1 MGPERTPL
9 VRICQA
15 QIRKLGQ
22 EPPLSDLPLGMTLA
36 HEVNFDGLIGPTH
49 NYAGLSP
56 GNIASA
62 SNAGGVSKP
71 KAAALQGLAKMNTL
85 RSLGLTQG
93 VLPPQQRPD
102 LGALRAIGFS
112 GDDEKVL
119 KDAHESDPTLLAAIW
134 SASSMWAAN
143 AATVSPSIDCAD
155 GRVHMTPANL
165 ISNYHRSLEHPTT
178 TRMLRMIFRDE
189 DRFCVHDPLPSQ
201 MRYADEG
208 AANHVRF
215 APTHGE
221 PGVEMF
227 VYGFDREDPAGGA
240 RKYPSRQTRAACEA
254 IVRMHQLD
262 PTRVVYTRQHPDAI
276 DAGVFHNDVIATG
289 NERVFLYHEQ
299 AFATSRSLVTDIAS
313 PMGEPLVLIEAHD
326 TEFTLEDA
334 VGSYLFNS
342 QIVTLPDGSMALI
355 APLETQENPRVHAFV
370 EQMIAS
376 KDNPINAV
384 HYLDVRESMRNGGGP
399 ACLRLRVVLNEE
411 ELQAVHPGVI
421 LTDAL
426 SAELESWVNRFYPDE
441 LSSGDLLD
449 PRLVLSLTDALDA
462 LTQILDLPGLY
473 PFQR

>member
-1 MGPERTPL
+1 
-9 VRICQA
+9 
-15 QIRKLGQ
+15 
-22 EPPLSDLPLGMTLA
+22 MTHA
-36 HEVNFDGLIGPTH
+36 REVNFDGLIGPTH

-62 SNAGGVSKP
+62 SNAGGISRP

-93 VLPPQQRPD
+93 ILPPQQRPD
-102 LGALRAIGFS
+102 LASLRAIGFS
-112 GDDEKVL
+112 GDDEKIL
-119 KDAHESDPTLLAAIW
+119 REAHESDPTLLAAIW

-178 TRMLRMIFRDE
+178 TRMLRMIFSDQ
-189 DRFCVHDPLPSQ
+189 DAFCVHDPLPLQ

-215 APTHGE
+215 APSHAE

-254 IVRMHQLD
+254 IARLHQLD

-313 PMGEPLVLIEAHD
+313 PMGEPLVLVEAHD
-326 TEFTLEDA
+326 TDFTLEDA
-334 VGSYLFNS
+334 VASYLFNS
-342 QIVTLPDGSMALI
+342 QIVTLPDASMALI
-355 APLETQENPRVHAFV
+355 APLESQENPRVDAFV
-370 EQMIAS
+370 RQVIAS
-376 KDNPINAV
+376 DDNPINAV

-399 ACLRLRVVLNEE
+399 ACLRLRVVLNDE
-411 ELQAVHPGVI
+411 ELRSVHQGVI
-421 LTDAL
+421 LTDEL
-426 SAELESWVNRFYPDE
+426 SERLESWINERYPEE
-441 LSSGDLLD
+441 LSADQLLD
-449 PRLVLSLTDALDA
+449 PKLARSLTDALDE
-462 LTQILDLPGLY
+462 LTGILGLEGLY

>member
-1 MGPERTPL
+1 
-9 VRICQA
+9 
-15 QIRKLGQ
+15 
-22 EPPLSDLPLGMTLA
+22 MTQTR
-36 HEVNFDGLIGPTH
+36 EVNFDGLIGPTH

-62 SNAGGVSKP
+62 SNAGGISKP

-102 LGALRAIGFS
+102 LHALRTIGFS

-178 TRMLRMIFRDE
+178 TRMLRMIFSDG
-189 DRFCVHDPLPSQ
+189 DKFCVHDPLPLQ

-215 APTHGE
+215 ASSHGE

-240 RKYPSRQTRAACEA
+240 RKFPSRQTRASCEA
-254 IVRMHQLD
+254 ISRRHQLD
-262 PTRVVYTRQHPDAI
+262 PSRVVFTRQHPDAI

-299 AFATSRSLVTDIAS
+299 AFATSRSLMTDIAS
-313 PMGEPLVLIEAHD
+313 PLGESLILIEAHD
-326 TEFTLEDA
+326 TDFTLEDA

-342 QIVTLPDGSMALI
+342 QIVTLPNGRMALV
-355 APLETQENPRVHAFV
+355 APLESQENPRVDTFV
-370 EQMIAS
+370 QRMIS
-376 KDNPINAV
+376 SDDNPIDAV

-399 ACLRLRVVLNEE
+399 ACLRLRVVLNDEE
-411 ELQAVHPGVI
+411 MRAVHPGVI
-421 LTDAL
+421 LDDDL
-426 SAELESWVNRFYPDE
+426 SAQLESWVHHNYPDE
-441 LSSGDLLD
+441 LLADDLLD
-449 PRLVLSLTDALDA
+449 PRLVRSLTDALDE
-462 LTQILDLPGLY
+462 LTRILDLPGLY
-473 PFQR
+473 DFQR